1 MNYTLAEKRVL
12 SMMKRTNFK
21 NISKN
26 EIVSIASDLSKL
38 RPDVAKEIIAQFPEF
53 ATLAR
58 DTMIEYKN
66 IIERVIESDDASLN
80 RFYDIANQ
88 VLDDCRK
95 MLEKPDITADEYNK
109 IFDRE
114 MEILRLVAAKDTE
127 KRRFNEKL
135 TQVVTVAA
143 IAVLSVAAGVLAGR
157 ASVKSPDSED
167 ENAELN
173 STNDEE

>member
-1 MNYTLAEKRVL
+1 MNYTLAEKKVL
-12 SMMKRTNFK
+12 SMMKRADFK
-21 NISKN
+21 NLSKN
-26 EIVSIASDLSKL
+26 EIVNFASDLSKL

-53 ATLAR
+53 ASLAR

-66 IIERVIESDDASLN
+66 IIESIIKSDDASLN
-80 RFYDIANQ
+80 RFYDMANQ

-95 MLEKPDITADEYNK
+95 MLEKPDITAEEYNK

-114 MEILRLVAAKDTE
+114 MEILRLVAEKDSE
-127 KRRFNEKL
+127 KRKFNEKL

-143 IAVLSVAAGVLAGR
+143 VAVLSIAAGVLAGR
-157 ASVKSPDSED
+157 ASVKSPGGED
-167 ENAELN
+167 ENEELN

>member
-53 ATLAR
+53 ATLTR

-80 RFYDIANQ
+80 RFYDMANQ

-127 KRRFNEKL
+127 KRKFNEKL

-157 ASVKSPDSED
+157 ASVKSPDNED